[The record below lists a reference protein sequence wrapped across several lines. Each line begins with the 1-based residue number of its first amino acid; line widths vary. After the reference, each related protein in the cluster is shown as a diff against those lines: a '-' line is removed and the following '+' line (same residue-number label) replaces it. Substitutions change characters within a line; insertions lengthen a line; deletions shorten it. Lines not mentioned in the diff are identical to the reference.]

1 MQSFF
6 RLPWSTDPGGDKLL
20 ADPALHQ
27 KPKPKPVVDIPLLNK
42 QKRRRPDGADPSPR
56 SAHQP
61 KKLKVAHGGAVQPVL
76 MPARGPDAHVARSE
90 SGAQQVQADGQSKTL
105 DADATKDDVA
115 KKPLASV
122 SEAAVG
128 KATVKTGLAGGDS
141 INMTPE
147 AFLEPAATSTRQVF
161 TSEPAA
167 EPVDMTDPCNLDR
180 LRSVIDAQ
188 LNLEILLKHNELRL
202 IEQELAKCQIALEQ
216 LRRCE
221 LIPYPGAE
229 GVSADVADGVRPAL
243 EAPPGFTSPRQ
254 PAPWGVTDG
263 PYARHYAQWLIQD
276 PLFDPSV
283 AQPTPADWSSTSY
296 FARATRGSG
305 ASLVSPIPTARS
317 ARSSA
322 GSKGQL
328 LPHDPS
334 RPYRD
339 PLVIKRQQD
348 GKWVKLY
355 CTKCKPERSDF
366 NNVQGFLNHCRISHK
381 DGYES
386 HEAAAIACG
395 RPVEV
400 NEAMMMDPPPL
411 PRHRSSLATVETP
424 GSKTPIA
431 TTPAAP
437 VPTQTPV
444 HALNKPPFTKEDA
457 SSLRQAIVPRKF
469 DPTVTSQPTSTPTGT
484 GPPLDSPFVPSAQ
497 TPHLSKLLQ
506 RSGMSGDL
514 DATVTLAKRKA
525 DLSVYDCSDSESVDE
540 PSAKRQA
547 SKPQKKAAGIATSRR
562 PPPPALQSHPHPQSQ
577 SHPRS
582 QSIARPHAPSRLPAP
597 LSTKPSTPASTP
609 AMQASALRTRD
620 HHHHHLLHHQ
630 HQQREELPESPLL
643 PDPEAEIELS
653 PATAADSNPGLVSD
667 HDDDDDYGDE
677 LDGDARS
684 VLGNGVAE
692 KARAGMGDGMVVI
705 EDGSDGEGSRK
716 RVGRSVV
723 EVPAEGLCARGR
735 QGSGGAGRMR

>member
-6 RLPWSTDPGGDKLL
+6 RLPWSTVTGGDKLL
-20 ADPALHQ
+20 ADSIVHQ
-27 KPKPKPVVDIPLLNK
+27 KSKPKSAVEIPLLNK
-42 QKRRRPDGADPSPR
+42 QKRRHADTVDSSPR
-56 SAHQP
+56 SLHQQ
-61 KKLKVAHGGAVQPVL
+61 KKLKAVHGGAVQPVL
-76 MPARGPDAHVARSE
+76 MPTRGPDAHVARPE
-90 SGAQQVQADGQSKTL
+90 AGAQLRTDEQDKTMDG
-105 DADATKDDVA
+105 VA
-115 KKPLASV
+115 EKLTASV

-128 KATVKTGLAGGDS
+128 EATVNPSLATSDA

-147 AFLEPAATSTRQVF
+147 VLPEPAASTPTSQPPHQVF
-161 TSEPAA
+161 TSEPAT
-167 EPVDMTDPCNLDR
+167 EPVDMNDPSNLDQ

-202 IEQELAKCQIALEQ
+202 IEQELAKCQVALEQ

-221 LIPYPGAE
+221 LIPYPGIDSL
-229 GVSADVADGVRPAL
+229 SADVANGVGPAL
-243 EAPPGFTSPRQ
+243 EVSHEFASPRQ
-254 PAPWGVTDG
+254 PAPWGVVDG

-283 AQPTPADWSSTSY
+283 TQPTPTDWSNTPY

-305 ASLVSPIPTARS
+305 ASLVSPIPNARS
-317 ARSSA
+317 VRSSA
-322 GSKGQL
+322 SSKGQL

-400 NEAMMMDPPPL
+400 NEALMMDPPPP
-411 PRHRSSLATVETP
+411 PRHRSTLATVEAP
-424 GSKTPIA
+424 VSKTPIV
-431 TTPAAP
+431 TTPGGP
-437 VPTQTPV
+437 VPIQTSV
-444 HALNKPPFTKEDA
+444 HALNKPPFTKQDA
-457 SSLRQAIVPRKF
+457 TSLRQAIIPRKF
-469 DPTVTSQPTSTPTGT
+469 EPTAAIQPDSTPTGT
-484 GPPLDSPFVPSAQ
+484 GSTLDPVFVPSPQ

-506 RSGMSGDL
+506 RSGISGDL

-525 DLSVYDCSDSESVDE
+525 DLSIYDCSDSESIDE
-540 PSAKRQA
+540 SSAKRQA
-547 SKPQKKAAGIATSRR
+547 SKPQKKAGGIATSRR
-562 PPPPALQSHPHPQSQ
+562 PPPPTLPSHPNSHPQ
-577 SHPRS
+577 SHPRP
-582 QSIARPHAPSRLPAP
+582 QAIARPHAPSRLPAP
-597 LSTKPSTPASTP
+597 LTAKPSSSI
-609 AMQASALRTRD
+609 QSSALRTRD
-620 HHHHHLLHHQ
+620 HHHHH
-630 HQQREELPESPLL
+630 HQQRDSNPASPL
-643 PDPEAEIELS
+643 PDPSEPEIELS

-667 HDDDDDYGDE
+667 HEDDEDYGDE

-684 VLGNGVAE
+684 LLEHGGERTRGSLAE
-692 KARAGMGDGMVVI
+692 TMVVEI
-705 EDGSDGEGSRK
+705 EDGSDGEGPTRK
-716 RVGRSVV
+716 RVGRGVV
-723 EVPAEGLCARGR
+723 EVTEGFCAGAR
-735 QGSGGAGRMR
+735 QGDGEGRMR